1 MNDRK
6 KVINELQFQLNS
18 KEVKEQ
24 HYPVPLSVSDT
35 EIILALLKKQDA
47 KCMTKEEL
55 SGLHEQQFVWLE
67 GKDSSLYCI
76 RIIGICAGKDG
87 VTDIQ
92 YDTMESYIE
101 QSTEK
106 YGVKFR
112 LWTAQPTDEQRQTV
126 KWE

>member
-1 MNDRK
+1 MHAVECCLRGNCNKHKDCAYSLADDCMGK
-6 KVINELQFQLNS
+6 LLEDVLKLL
-18 KEVKEQ
+18 KEQ
-24 HYPVPLSVSDT
+24 
-35 EIILALLKKQDA
+35 EA

-67 GKDSSLYCI
+67 GKHGSLYCL
-76 RIIGICAGKDG
+76 RIIGICAGNDG

-92 YDTMESYIE
+92 YDTPNSYIE
-101 QSTEK
+101 LSTEK

-112 LWTAQPTDEQRQTV
+112 LWTAQPTDEQRQAV